1 MKNEKLE
8 KLVITQTSHPT
19 ENQNIQVLPEPNSD
33 SIANIILAI
42 SVLIT
47 AIAKLVEVSVPVM
60 KKKNK

>member
-1 MKNEKLE
+1 MESK
-8 KLVITQTSHPT
+8 KLVITQPSNPT
-19 ENQNIQVLPEPNSD
+19 ESIQVEPALPNGNSPVD
-33 SIANIILAI
+33 ILLAI